1 MGDIPNGLASFPLLT
16 ALLERRSRRFGAGF
30 RLNGG
35 PLAFESQR
43 APAPLSTAEEAA
55 LAFAA
60 NGVNGYALSELPFD
74 TGDRPNAGG
83 GHIMVHFVGRTVP
96 SGDAMHLTTLFVVND
111 EGAWMLRRPQDFPR
125 DQVPGLVELARAG
138 RLQELYERSRVRIAD
153 RRVDVPRALPYLAPF
168 NTWSANVTGSTYFV
182 PIAELTVLYINVL
195 LSFFDEEWSFFFV
208 DDHNGYQPAGI
219 ATFGRSRGGHL
230 HDDPR
235 DGRVGTVT
243 MMESWIREF
252 GTVEIGG
259 MVQSLGLMAGAI
271 GVGGFPHFVGYPG
284 AWPTALGFRMLDIP
298 FSRTIG
304 APASGGPEL
313 SVPTAIGLEQG
324 GETLNM
330 ETAVRAFIDY
340 KYAQGRGTFRDGGAA
355 TAWKDGRSVQAGIP
369 AYSDHAIA
377 ATIAYCTYIY
387 ERYGR
392 FPASS
397 GPFTNLVAFQAHH
410 VDPDFYA
417 RHYRADALTAT
428 LRAHGADWHRS

>member
-1 MGDIPNGLASFPLLT
+1 MSDIPNGLASFPLLT

-111 EGAWMLRRPQDFPR
+111 EGAWMLRRPQDFPW
-125 DQVPGLVELARAG
+125 DQVPGLVELARTG

-235 DGRVGTVT
+235 DGRVGT
-243 MMESWIREF
+243 
-252 GTVEIGG
+252 
-259 MVQSLGLMAGAI
+259 AGE
-271 GVGGFPHFVGYPG
+271 
-284 AWPTALGFRMLDIP
+284 P
-298 FSRTIG
+298 F
-304 APASGGPEL
+304 
-313 SVPTAIGLEQG
+313 
-324 GETLNM
+324 
-330 ETAVRAFIDY
+330 
-340 KYAQGRGTFRDGGAA
+340 A
-355 TAWKDGRSVQAGIP
+355 TAWRPRRGRMDGRSRRGSPPIPTRRSRRRSRTAPTSTSGTAGFRPRAAPSRTSWPSRPITSIP
-369 AYSDHAIA
+369 TSTR
-377 ATIAYCTYIY
+377 ATIAPT
-387 ERYGR
+387 
-392 FPASS
+392 P
-397 GPFTNLVAFQAHH
+397 
-410 VDPDFYA
+410 
-417 RHYRADALTAT
+417 
-428 LRAHGADWHRS
+428 

>member
-138 RLQELYERSRVRIAD
+138 RLPELYERSRVRIAD

-195 LSFFDEEWSFFFV
+195 LSFFDEEWRFFFV

-219 ATFGRSRGGHL
+219 ATFGRTGRAPPRRPLRWPGGHGD
-230 HDDPR
+230 HDGVVDPR
-235 DGRVGTVT
+235 
-243 MMESWIREF
+243 
-252 GTVEIGG
+252 
-259 MVQSLGLMAGAI
+259 
-271 GVGGFPHFVGYPG
+271 
-284 AWPTALGFRMLDIP
+284 
-298 FSRTIG
+298 
-304 APASGGPEL
+304 
-313 SVPTAIGLEQG
+313 
-324 GETLNM
+324 
-330 ETAVRAFIDY
+330 VRD
-340 KYAQGRGTFRDGGAA
+340 RR
-355 TAWKDGRSVQAGIP
+355 
-369 AYSDHAIA
+369 
-377 ATIAYCTYIY
+377 
-387 ERYGR
+387 
-392 FPASS
+392 
-397 GPFTNLVAFQAHH
+397 
-410 VDPDFYA
+410 
-417 RHYRADALTAT
+417 
-428 LRAHGADWHRS
+428 